1 MGEPES
7 GIAAVIVE
15 ANRFAYVYHE
25 TPPSEPYGTHQV
37 NIDLT
42 GLFI

>member
-1 MGEPES
+1 MLLGRPGS

-25 TPPSEPYGTHQV
+25 IASSEAYGAHQV
-37 NIDLT
+37 LS
-42 GLFI
+42 